1 MPRDD
6 EPKSA
11 YELAMERLRKKDRDE
26 GVQERAPTAAQRKA
40 IAEARQMA
48 DARLAEREV
57 LHAARMRGVLE
68 PEAREAL
75 EQGYRRGRER
85 ISSGREGRLEAAR
98 SGDKRGGD
106 GGLPSAGR

>member
-48 DARLAEREV
+48 DARLAESEI
-57 LHAARMRGVLE
+57 LHASKMRGVLE

-75 EQGYRRGRER
+75 EQEYRRDRER
-85 ISSGREGRLEAAR
+85 IISDRDRKIEDAR
-98 SGDKRGGD
+98 RGKK
-106 GGLPSAGR
+106 

>member
-1 MPRDD
+1 MPEDD
-6 EPKSA
+6 APKSA

-48 DARLAEREV
+48 DARLAEREI
-57 LHAARMRGVLE
+57 LHASKMRGVLE

-75 EQGYRRGRER
+75 EQEYRRDRER
-85 ISSGREGRLEAAR
+85 IISDRDRKIEDA
-98 SGDKRGGD
+98 RGGKK
-106 GGLPSAGR
+106 